1 MDGTRTT
8 VDRDKLWCFRSCQ
21 VVSYMVYMPY
31 SLPSTE
37 GGVGG
42 GEKGSLEV
50 AFAPLSHPPV
60 SPCHKTTTV
69 SESREEM
76 PMITSHQDG
85 PSADE
90 FEEMLTQLGGV
101 RALRD
106 DPNNFRGAV
115 KRLWDERDSLIE
127 QHPNKWISMGK
138 DGVVS
143 IGDSIE
149 EVVSATEAKG
159 ISTAD
164 VIVELLDP
172 EPEAL
177 IL

>member
-1 MDGTRTT
+1 
-8 VDRDKLWCFRSCQ
+8 
-21 VVSYMVYMPY
+21 
-31 SLPSTE
+31 
-37 GGVGG
+37 
-42 GEKGSLEV
+42 
-50 AFAPLSHPPV
+50 
-60 SPCHKTTTV
+60 
-69 SESREEM
+69 
-76 PMITSHQDG
+76 MITSHQDV

-90 FEEMLTQLGGV
+90 FEQMLTQLGGV

-106 DPNNFRGAV
+106 DPNDFRGAV
-115 KRLWDERDSLIE
+115 ERLWDERDSLIE

>member
-1 MDGTRTT
+1 
-8 VDRDKLWCFRSCQ
+8 
-21 VVSYMVYMPY
+21 
-31 SLPSTE
+31 
-37 GGVGG
+37 
-42 GEKGSLEV
+42 
-50 AFAPLSHPPV
+50 
-60 SPCHKTTTV
+60 
-69 SESREEM
+69 
-76 PMITSHQDG
+76 MITSHQDG